1 MGIFSRKTSTPR
13 SAEPIDVPEAAPA
26 PVPASAPVPVPAPA
40 AEAGQAESTAV
51 VAVRNELIESAL
63 TRWGGEKNAQT
74 MFNVLRQCA
83 SGTLLLDVSTSQIAD
98 PDAGISQGDTIAIA
112 HQVDNAGKKLL
123 LAFTSNE
130 ELAAYRDTI
139 TPISLVQPATAV
151 MQQAVTDY
159 EGIVINPGSPET
171 MCIAYAEEIRRGLT
185 ATPNLNEKLKQT
197 LVERNLPWGELIDLL
212 ATTEAVFIATS
223 ETRDEAGEI
232 TGITMPTVTD
242 DDGNTFSVVFSS
254 PAEVW
259 AWSPGL
265 NPRPTGIGNVARASL
280 NDKMHGAVLNPAG
293 QSIVLGQPELHR
305 LS

>member
-1 MGIFSRKTSTPR
+1 MGIFSRKARAPR
-13 SAEPIDVPEAAPA
+13 TVETVDAPEESPAPEAE
-26 PVPASAPVPVPAPA
+26 
-40 AEAGQAESTAV
+40 AEAGAVQPDAPAVES
-51 VAVRNELIESAL
+51 VRNVLVESAL
-63 TRWGGEKNAQT
+63 VRWGSEKNAQT

-83 SGTLLLDVSTSQIAD
+83 SDTLLLDVSTSRIAD
-98 PDAGISQGDTIAIA
+98 PSAGISQGDTIAIA

-130 ELAAYRDTI
+130 ELASYRDTI

-151 MQQAVTDY
+151 MKQAVTDY

-185 ATPNLNEKLKQT
+185 ATPDLNEKLKQA
-197 LVERNLPWGELIDLL
+197 LVARHLPWGELIELI
-212 ATTEAVFIATS
+212 ASTEAVFIATS

-259 AWSPGL
+259 AWAPGL
-265 NPRPTGIGNVARASL
+265 NPRPTGISNVARASL

-293 QSIVLGQPELHR
+293 QSIVLGKPELQR

>member
-1 MGIFSRKTSTPR
+1 MGIFSRKARAPR
-13 SAEPIDVPEAAPA
+13 TVEPVDAPEQSPAPEAEAEA
-26 PVPASAPVPVPAPA
+26 AAAAA
-40 AEAGQAESTAV
+40 AEAVQPDAPAVES
-51 VAVRNELIESAL
+51 VRNVLVESAL
-63 TRWGGEKNAQT
+63 VRWGSEKNTQT

-83 SGTLLLDVSTSQIAD
+83 SDTLLLDVSTSRIAD
-98 PDAGISQGDTIAIA
+98 PSAGFSQGDTIAIA

-130 ELAAYRDTI
+130 ELASYRDTI

-151 MQQAVTDY
+151 MKQAVTDY

-185 ATPNLNEKLKQT
+185 ATPDLNEKLKQA
-197 LVERNLPWGELIDLL
+197 LVARHLPWGELIELI
-212 ATTEAVFIATS
+212 ASTEAVFIATS
-223 ETRDEAGEI
+223 ETRDDAGEI

-259 AWSPGL
+259 AWAPGL
-265 NPRPTGIGNVARASL
+265 NPRPTGISNVARASL

-293 QSIVLGQPELHR
+293 QSIVLGKPELQR

>member
-1 MGIFSRKTSTPR
+1 MGIFSRKAHTPR
-13 SAEPIDVPEAAPA
+13 NAEPVDVTEAVPAAPTASPVAEADPATATAQPAAPA
-26 PVPASAPVPVPAPA
+26 VVP
-40 AEAGQAESTAV
+40 
-51 VAVRNELIESAL
+51 VRNELVESAL
-63 TRWGGEKNAQT
+63 SRWGGEKNAQT

-83 SGTLLLDVSTSQIAD
+83 SGTLLLDVSASRIAD
-98 PDAGISQGDTIAIA
+98 PGAGISPGDAIAIA

-123 LAFTSNE
+123 LAFTSND
-130 ELAAYRDTI
+130 ELAAYRGTM
-139 TPISLVQPATAV
+139 TPISLVQAATAV
-151 MQQAVTDY
+151 MRQAVNDY

-185 ATPNLNEKLKQT
+185 PTPDLNEKLKEAVVARH
-197 LVERNLPWGELIDLL
+197 LAWGELIELI
-212 ATTEAVFIATS
+212 ASSEAVFIATS
-223 ETRDEAGEI
+223 ETRDDAGEI

-259 AWSPGL
+259 AWAPGL
-265 NPRPTGIGNVARASL
+265 NPRPTGISNVARASL

-293 QSIVLGQPELHR
+293 QSIVLGKPELQR